1 MTGPQG
7 GAFLTFRAGGDRF
20 GVPVERVREAAR
32 ANRMAP
38 LPGAPE
44 SWAGV
49 AVVRGDPLGVL
60 DVARSMGVAARRVP
74 ARQQILI
81 ILEGRPY
88 ALLVDQMDGV
98 KAIGGERIAPPPPG
112 VPCLHGVVSGEEP
125 VLQLL
130 DLDALF
136 SRSAR

>member
-1 MTGPQG
+1 MTADA
-7 GAFLTFRAGGDRF
+7 GAYLTFRAGGDRF

-32 ANRMAP
+32 ADRMAP

-44 SWAGV
+44 DWAGV
-49 AVVRGDPLGVL
+49 AVVRGEPLGVL
-60 DVARSMGVAARRVP
+60 DVARTMGVARKVAARP
-74 ARQQILI
+74 RQMLV
-81 ILEGRPY
+81 ILEGRPH
-88 ALLVDQMDGV
+88 ALLVDHIDGV
-98 KAIGGERIAPPPPG
+98 KGIDGERIASPPPG